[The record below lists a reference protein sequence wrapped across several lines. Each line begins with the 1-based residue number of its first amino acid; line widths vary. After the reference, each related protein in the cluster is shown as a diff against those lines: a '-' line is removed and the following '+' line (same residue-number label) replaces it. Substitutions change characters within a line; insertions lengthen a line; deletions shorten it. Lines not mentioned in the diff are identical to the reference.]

1 MLCST
6 YSCYRPFIQIAYVV
20 ILLSCMK
27 HTWEWG
33 RGTDVFEIK
42 ACIQI
47 PFLIWWFCCSGGRMC
62 YEMHKRNSIWAPSLL
77 SLPSSPVCY
86 ESTRPPYSAGLAPR
100 AFAPGC
106 LFLVLSVCDW
116 MWIDELA
123 AILYGVTIKL
133 FLTLFCGQTMGWV
146 RRKCR
151 VLLLLLTIR
160 TLLWQDT
167 ANCN

>member
-6 YSCYRPFIQIAYVV
+6 YSCYRPFIQIADVV

-27 HTWEWG
+27 HTWECG
-33 RGTDVFEIK
+33 RDTDVFEIK

-47 PFLIWWFCCSGGRMC
+47 PFLIWRFCCSGGKMC
-62 YEMHKRNSIWAPSLL
+62 CEIHKRNYMCTLTSQPPLFSCVLWIHQTAIFCRSSSQSICTR
-77 SLPSSPVCY
+77 LP
-86 ESTRPPYSAGLAPR
+86 
-100 AFAPGC
+100 
-106 LFLVLSVCDW
+106 FLVLSVCNW

-151 VLLLLLTIR
+151 VAYTFA
-160 TLLWQDT
+160 DY
-167 ANCN
+167 